1 MTPTAMRILFL
12 VSLLLCLVASG
23 GMARGERRL
32 PVRYRLIYSA
42 PGNTS
47 VHVRIELPG
56 GTPAS
61 RTLVIPRAVPMG
73 YGEEPYDRF
82 VARVSAFDAAG
93 KPLEVAGAEGP
104 RWRVGPAAR
113 VEYDVDLAGMEQEI
127 HDATDSSR
135 ARPGYAAFLGYSVF
149 GFFEGEEERP
159 IELQIEAPK
168 GWPVFS
174 TLAPAGGPLHAE
186 NFYALADS
194 QILMGPALHVAPVH
208 YAREKDVPLTLAF
221 YSEAEVDQGRLE
233 LLSGEAMAT
242 VMEYFAGPGSAPFAH
257 YTVFLEFLKPLSK
270 EHSYGFGME
279 HLEGFH
285 AALAAA
291 DADAA
296 AFPDG
301 RLRYHIAHH
310 MAHAWIPK
318 RCYGEGYFP
327 FTWDVAPKIDTIW
340 FSEGFG
346 QYAAVAALAASE
358 EQRQG
363 MLDRRF
369 RSVLREAAPELR
381 RLPLR
386 ELSLVASTQYATDFR
401 IGQLTFSRGGLM
413 AAEMDDRIRSE
424 THGQKSLRDA
434 LRHLVAWS
442 AENHRAFR
450 IEELPVRFREATGV
464 ETRDILERWL
474 APLD

>member
-1 MTPTAMRILFL
+1 GNCARTQATSSAAWVRSVVLAGMNLLGVIGRGCNGPQQPAGPRALESADGGPPRRASSSPGRGAGEAAQRKDFLIFLWSLFRSFSSEPTVLLSWATPLRALSRVSCAASAAEWAAFSAASAAERAALSVLPRAEPMDCAARANGDFLAIFPPLKRRAILTAPGAGVNGCRVFDSAARFVTMTPTAMRILFL

-291 DADAA
+291 DADA
-296 AFPDG
+296 
-301 RLRYHIAHH
+301 
-310 MAHAWIPK
+310 
-318 RCYGEGYFP
+318 
-327 FTWDVAPKIDTIW
+327 
-340 FSEGFG
+340 
-346 QYAAVAALAASE
+346 
-358 EQRQG
+358 
-363 MLDRRF
+363 
-369 RSVLREAAPELR
+369 
-381 RLPLR
+381 
-386 ELSLVASTQYATDFR
+386 
-401 IGQLTFSRGGLM
+401 
-413 AAEMDDRIRSE
+413 
-424 THGQKSLRDA
+424 
-434 LRHLVAWS
+434 
-442 AENHRAFR
+442 
-450 IEELPVRFREATGV
+450 
-464 ETRDILERWL
+464 
-474 APLD
+474 